1 MPVGQSSLAFLR
13 ELIFKAKER
22 WEAVPAN
29 TRRLVWMLGVGVV
42 AGLVIWVVL
51 AGGKPDF
58 SPLFTDLEQEDAW
71 EIIAFLDEQKIPY
84 ELENGGRT
92 VMVPA
97 SEVDKLRL
105 SLADKGLPRSGT
117 VGFEIFDRQSLGK
130 TDFERRLDYLR
141 ALQGELERT
150 ISKMSGIDDVRVH
163 LVLPEETLF
172 VSQEKPAS
180 AAVLLKLKPL
190 YSPRPSEIKS
200 IVFLVSRAV
209 QGLAPDNVTVVDSRG
224 NVLFPSS
231 GGSDSL
237 GEDGLEAAGLNAIT
251 LTREFEN
258 DLARSVE
265 GLLSRV
271 FGPGNAVV
279 RVKADLDLN
288 KQTIERRL
296 FEPAPDPA
304 GLTRSVQ
311 ELEET
316 FRGTGLPPQNT
327 GPTDANIPGYQ
338 AASVQGG
345 ESEYSRRET
354 TRNLEINEIREQTIV
369 APGSVKRLSI
379 SVVINRPLDAAQV
392 DAVSRTVAA
401 AIGYDPQRND
411 QITVTGIP
419 FDTSLADA
427 FGEQETAFSPFFRFL
442 EPYRAY
448 VPFLAALVAVALV
461 YLLGRRRKAP
471 SFGEAIQTAPGGPA
485 VEPSI
490 AVAGE
495 PTFMPSK
502 EEAVEELPEPSRD
515 REQIQI
521 ERLIRRNPEIAA
533 KLIHAWIIEE

>member
-1 MPVGQSSLAFLR
+1 MPFGQSLASVR
-13 ELIFKAKER
+13 ELVLRLKER
-22 WEAVPAN
+22 WEEAPAS
-29 TRRLVWMLGVGVV
+29 TRRLTWMLGTGVIVGLIIWIAV
-42 AGLVIWVVL
+42 AG
-51 AGGKPDF
+51 GEPHF
-58 SPLFTDLEQEDAW
+58 SPLFTDLDQGDAG
-71 EIIAFLDEQKIPY
+71 EIVAFLDEQKIPY

-92 VMVPA
+92 IKVPA
-97 SEVDKLRL
+97 SDVDRLRL

-150 ISKMSGIDDVRVH
+150 ISKMSGIEDVRVH

-190 YSPRPSEIKS
+190 YSPKPSEIKS
-200 IVFLVSRAV
+200 VVFLVSRAV

-224 NVLFPSS
+224 NVLFPLP
-231 GGSDSL
+231 GGSDLL
-237 GEDGLEAAGLNAIT
+237 GEDGPEMAGLDAIT

-265 GLLSRV
+265 SLLSRV
-271 FGPGNAVV
+271 FGPGNAAV
-279 RVKADLDLN
+279 RVKAELDLN
-288 KQTIERRL
+288 KQTVERRL

-316 FRGTGLPPQNT
+316 FRGTGLPPQT
-327 GPTDANIPGYQ
+327 AGPTDANIPGYQ
-338 AASVQGG
+338 AASEDGG

-379 SVVINRPLDAAQV
+379 SVVINRTLDAAQV

-419 FDTSLADA
+419 FDMSLADA
-427 FGEQETAFSPFFRFL
+427 FGDRRAAYPPFLRFL

-448 VPFLAALVAVALV
+448 IPFAAALVAAAFV
-461 YLLGRRRKAP
+461 YLFGRRRRLAP
-471 SFGEAIQTAPGGPA
+471 LGEAVQTAHAGTTA
-485 VEPSI
+485 EPSPAATEEQI
-490 AVAGE
+490 PVRGI
-495 PTFMPSK
+495 
-502 EEAVEELPEPSRD
+502 EEAVEELPELTKD

-521 ERLIRRNPEIAA
+521 ERLIRRNPEVAA
-533 KLIHAWIIEE
+533 KLIHAWIVEK